1 MRQPRA
7 ERVRDTLLDVALR
20 LRPERTR
27 QRRARLASHRPHKR
41 IVRTVAPVVVV
52 RVAAR
57 PSRQP
62 RDGTER
68 REEPRARLPLLRPS
82 LRIPELGDD
91 GVEILSSGDRRARA
105 RDCRDAPD
113 GDRPPPLVDVPDLRQ
128 HAIPHRLFARVR
140 VEVGARRVGE
150 HGSHRGEDG
159 VGGSAELLT
168 AVRHRAVGKLRR
180 THRGHQPVEQ
190 GGERGG
196 KLGLGVAAQDHA
208 GVRVHRARSHLGDHL
223 RG

>member
-1 MRQPRA
+1 MLTVTVLAVLDPTLERVRDVFGEGTGQVRQPRA

-27 QRRARLASHRPHKR
+27 QRGARLASHRPHKR
-41 IVRTVAPVVVV
+41 IVAPVAPVVVVV

-57 PSRQP
+57 RSCQP

-91 GVEILSSGDRRARA
+91 GVEVPFSGDFRARVG
-105 RDCRDAPD
+105 DCRHAPHS
-113 GDRPPPLVDVPDLRQ
+113 DRPPPLVGVPDLRQ
-128 HAIPHRLFARVR
+128 HALPHRLFARVR
-140 VEVGARRVGE
+140 VEVGTRRVGE

-159 VGGSAELLT
+159 VG
-168 AVRHRAVGKLRR
+168 
-180 THRGHQPVEQ
+180 
-190 GGERGG
+190 
-196 KLGLGVAAQDHA
+196 
-208 GVRVHRARSHLGDHL
+208 
-223 RG
+223 